1 MGASNREITAADD
14 CRISQFVASAFNFL
28 RVARVKLKGTFFSIG
43 LDEFNGDDAAASI
56 ADEAFDESGFVH
68 GDEESGLSPC
78 GLIIAH
84 GGQKSNGLND

>member
-1 MGASNREITAADD
+1 MGASNGEITAAYD

-28 RVARVKLKGTFFSIG
+28 RVARVKLQRTSFAIG

-68 GDEESGLSPC
+68 GDEDVGSRPV
-78 GLIIAH
+78 
-84 GGQKSNGLND
+84 N